1 MAYLRI
7 DNPVLPVAIFQT
19 VIGFLKRVI
28 SRSGKANG
36 KSSSRLTDTG
46 ALEAF
51 SRLSDEQLG
60 DIGVYRKVRKVEWDP
75 LSRPLHPEKTVIFDY
90 FRLGD

>member
-19 VIGFLKRVI
+19 VIGFLKRLI
-28 SRSGKANG
+28 SWPERADG
-36 KSSSRLTDTG
+36 KSSSRLTDAG